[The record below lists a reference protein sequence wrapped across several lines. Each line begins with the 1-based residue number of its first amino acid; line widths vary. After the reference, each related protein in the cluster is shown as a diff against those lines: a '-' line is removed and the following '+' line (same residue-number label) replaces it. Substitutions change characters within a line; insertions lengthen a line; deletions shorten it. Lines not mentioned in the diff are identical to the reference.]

1 VVIHTEPAASGNWA
15 LATAQFP
22 EGAVSTSVTGR
33 AGAGPVKIFGAE
45 EELWQKPLS
54 IARA

>member
-1 VVIHTEPAASGNWA
+1 MVIHTDPAAAGNWA
-15 LATAQFP
+15 VATAQFP
-22 EGAVSTSVTGR
+22 DGAGSTSVTGR